1 MLKRSMDWKNEIL
14 AAEQRI
20 RPHVRETPLER
31 SPYLSQ
37 KGGAEVYLKLEH
49 LQHTGSFKLRGATNK
64 LLSLSSEQLSRGVI
78 AASTGNHGMAVSY
91 AASKLGARATIYMK
105 EGTLPEKVEL
115 IRALGGATVFH
126 GENPVHAES
135 KAREVARQN
144 GQVFISPYNDAQV
157 VAGQGTLGVELER
170 QLPQMDAVF
179 ISVGGGGLISGIA
192 SYLKAVNTRVKIV
205 ACWPENSRVMYEC
218 MKAGR
223 VIEFPEKETLS
234 DSTAGGVEEGAITL
248 ELCRSLIDDCILV
261 AEDEIRAAM
270 KLILDKERWAVEGAA
285 ALPVAAYLQQAK
297 NYAGRRVAV
306 LLCGRNIPLPRL
318 REAIVS

>member
-223 VIEFPEKETLS
+223 VIDFPEKETLS

>member
-223 VIEFPEKETLS
+223 VIDFPEKETLS

-261 AEDEIRAAM
+261 SEDEIRAAM

>member
-20 RPHVRETPLER
+20 RPLVRETPLER

-223 VIEFPEKETLS
+223 VIDFPEKETLS

-261 AEDEIRAAM
+261 SEDEIRAAM

>member
-1 MLKRSMDWKNEIL
+1 MFFGIRS
-14 AAEQRI
+14 RI
-20 RPHVRETPLER
+20 V
-31 SPYLSQ
+31 
-37 KGGAEVYLKLEH
+37 GKLEH